1 MQKNEIRTHIKAL
14 KKRLDEQTKAETASA
29 VFALLESCP
38 EFQNAHK
45 ILVYHA
51 LPDELPTQD
60 FLQQWADGKQLYLPR
75 VNGEE
80 LDILLYSQESLHKG
94 AFNIL
99 EPDGNECTDVET
111 LDLIIVPAVAFDRRG
126 NRLGRGK
133 GFYDR
138 LLQKAKCPKI
148 GIAYHFQLL
157 DEIPAEPHDIPMD
170 KIITE
175 QGIISIHNIT

>member
-1 MQKNEIRTHIKAL
+1 MQKNEIRAQIKAL
-14 KKRLDEQTKAETASA
+14 KKQLNEQTKAETASA

-38 EFQNAHK
+38 EFQKAHTV
-45 ILVYHA
+45 LAYHA
-51 LPDELPTQD
+51 LPDELPTQA
-60 FLQQWADGKQLYLPR
+60 FLQQWANGKRLYLPR
-75 VNGEE
+75 VNGDE
-80 LDILLYSQESLHKG
+80 LDILPYSPESLHKG
-94 AFNIL
+94 AFSIL
-99 EPDGNECTDVET
+99 EPDGNEYTDVDT

-157 DEIPAEPHDIPMD
+157 DEIPAESHDIPMD

-175 QGIISIHNIT
+175 QGILSINNIT

>member
-1 MQKNEIRTHIKAL
+1 MQKNEIRTHIKSL

-80 LDILLYSQESLHKG
+80 LDILLYSPESLHKG

-175 QGIISIHNIT
+175 EGIISIHNIT

>member
-1 MQKNEIRTHIKAL
+1 MYYPGIRG
-14 KKRLDEQTKAETASA
+14 DQA
-29 VFALLESCP
+29 VFLESVGREPRQCG
-38 EFQNAHK
+38 
-45 ILVYHA
+45 
-51 LPDELPTQD
+51 DR
-60 FLQQWADGKQLYLPR
+60 ADRGSRPR
-75 VNGEE
+75 
-80 LDILLYSQESLHKG
+80 
-94 AFNIL
+94 
-99 EPDGNECTDVET
+99 

-175 QGIISIHNIT
+175 QGILSINNITSIFLRYGISHS